1 MKMRTVRRMQKKL
14 SWMEHNFEFFKL
26 WVQMMIVLATQ
37 LLQCGFLQDLIEE
50 LPGQMKQQEQLIFH

>member
-14 SWMEHNFEFFKL
+14 SWMERNFEFFKL